1 MGEKC
6 PGGNVLR
13 PIQERRDELVAAPC
27 GLLATMS
34 STGTGSLYFLLWRV
48 SSIAISVSVS
58 LTQVC
63 LSVCLSV
70 CLLTATVSEC
80 RFMKLLPYILFRK
93 KYINILALEM
103 ASTWGNRHYASCIG
117 TLSFVLT
124 VTAHDDRKVDS
135 NAFADANVTRPA
147 EVTRE
152 YLRVLDSKNYSSN
165 VLVLEY
171 SFNSTSDRKFQ
182 FPVPVF
188 QINEQLLNIVCKLG
202 SFAFKLRFASF
213 AT

>member
-1 MGEKC
+1 M
-6 PGGNVLR
+6 
-13 PIQERRDELVAAPC
+13 
-27 GLLATMS
+27 
-34 STGTGSLYFLLWRV
+34 
-48 SSIAISVSVS
+48 
-58 LTQVC
+58 
-63 LSVCLSV
+63 SV

-80 RFMKLLPYILFRK
+80 RFIKLLPYILFRK

-103 ASTWGNRHYASCIG
+103 ASSWGNRHCASCIG

-124 VTAHDDRKVDS
+124 VRAHDDRKVDS

-152 YLRVLDSKNYSSN
+152 YSRVLDSKNYSSN

-171 SFNSTSDRKFQ
+171 SFNSTSDRKFR

-188 QINEQLLNIVCKLG
+188 QINEQLLEYCMQTWLLHLQVAICEFCDLII
-202 SFAFKLRFASF
+202 R
-213 AT
+213 